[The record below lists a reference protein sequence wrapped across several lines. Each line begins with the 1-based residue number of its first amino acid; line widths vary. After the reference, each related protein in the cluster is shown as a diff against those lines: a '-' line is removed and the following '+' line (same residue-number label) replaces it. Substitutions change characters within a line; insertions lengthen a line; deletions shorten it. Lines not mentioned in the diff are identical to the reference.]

1 MTHGTVQAVSFSR
14 RHHTPLG
21 LLAQDV
27 RKGTVGQG
35 RAGQGRER
43 QENLIDSFIRMATRE
58 KKRADWSLR
67 DNSKVL
73 QRLGLQSSGI
83 CSW

>member
-1 MTHGTVQAVSFSR
+1 MEPKGQAQVPWVIRGLFELTS
-14 RHHTPLG
+14 PLDSASAW
-21 LLAQDV
+21 L
-27 RKGTVGQG
+27 G